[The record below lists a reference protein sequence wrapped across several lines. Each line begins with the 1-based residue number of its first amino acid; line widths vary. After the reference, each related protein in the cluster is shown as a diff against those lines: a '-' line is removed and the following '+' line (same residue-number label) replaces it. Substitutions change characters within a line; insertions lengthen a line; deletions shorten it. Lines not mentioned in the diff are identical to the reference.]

1 MNKQYIF
8 LTMVG
13 IILYILYL
21 IISFSI
27 DEYEIDEHITKLE
40 TFIVDTQQYNQ
51 NALKTIEFMQ
61 STAYKNMVLKEQQS
75 LKNKWEKVVYLTTQE
90 NYNKYTQEIDY
101 EKKEIEIEVRS
112 YKPTDN
118 MTIPEKWKHFIKN
131 DL

>member
-1 MNKQYIF
+1 
-8 LTMVG
+8 
-13 IILYILYL
+13 
-21 IISFSI
+21 
-27 DEYEIDEHITKLE
+27 
-40 TFIVDTQQYNQ
+40 
-51 NALKTIEFMQ
+51 MQ

-90 NYNKYTQEIDY
+90 SYNKYTQEIDY

>member
-1 MNKQYIF
+1 
-8 LTMVG
+8 MVG

-75 LKNKWEKVVYLTTQE
+75 LKNK
-90 NYNKYTQEIDY
+90 
-101 EKKEIEIEVRS
+101 
-112 YKPTDN
+112 
-118 MTIPEKWKHFIKN
+118 
-131 DL
+131 

>member
-112 YKPTDN
+112 YKPTGN

>member
-1 MNKQYIF
+1 
-8 LTMVG
+8 MVG

-112 YKPTDN
+112 YKPTGN